1 MNTIIPAK
9 EVAAHILAVIEKTA
23 EENYPPEEQEEGKRF
38 LLDAL
43 SAQMFSRP
51 ME

>member
-1 MNTIIPAK
+1 MNTIIPF
-9 EVAAHILAVIEKTA
+9 EEFAAYLLAVIEKTA
-23 EENYPPEEQEEGKRF
+23 EENYPPKEQEEGKRF

-43 SAQMFSRP
+43 SAQMFARP

>member
-9 EVAAHILAVIEKTA
+9 EVVARLWAVIEKTA
-23 EENYPPEEQEEGKRF
+23 EENYPPEQQEEGKRF